1 MDVYESKLALQKQ
14 NSTLEKNNGNIRRPR
29 TREVSSRYM
38 SPTPSAASSGVRRC
52 SSPNVTRT
60 GTTTSTM
67 SLPKRAISAERK
79 RPTTPSSPTSTTSR
93 PSTPVQDTS
102 AEELL
107 SRKLGGNRLPES
119 LWPSTM
125 RSLSVSFQSDT
136 FSLPVSKREKPVS
149 HALCDRTLRPS
160 SNVVQKQGETLPAS

>member
-1 MDVYESKLALQKQ
+1 M
-14 NSTLEKNNGNIRRPR
+14 
-29 TREVSSRYM
+29 
-38 SPTPSAASSGVRRC
+38 
-52 SSPNVTRT
+52 
-60 GTTTSTM
+60 
-67 SLPKRAISAERK
+67 
-79 RPTTPSSPTSTTSR
+79 
-93 PSTPVQDTS
+93 
-102 AEELL
+102 EELL

-160 SNVVQKQGETLPAS
+160 SNVVQKQGETPPASRKATPERRRSPLKGKNSADQAENSRPVDSLNARLVDQHRWPSRMGGKVSSGTMNRSVDLSDKNSKIEPISH